1 MKKFFITLAT
11 FIIILAAVCFGCVIY
26 LTAPAETYDSE
37 CYSFKVPKSFRLEEQ
52 EDDHK
57 FTFNFLG
64 EDIII
69 TDEHLNCKPEL
80 ISELFSDSYYADEK
94 NRKLEK
100 LEGYPYT
107 GYFSSSEEDSSGK
120 TKTNLNYMLGTD
132 THFLSADCY
141 HCSSLKSKII
151 KKAMSKIAKS
161 AEYTSDFRIADKPDV
176 YDCEWFSVDTGSKY
190 YLLDT
195 TEDLQSSNENG
206 LIWVRE
212 WYAEADSTDKMYSP
226 SIGIKVEKSDDS
238 PAGRADELYNKKLEN
253 KDKYPVL
260 TRDKKNRFGFECEH
274 FYSEYASGSSDSTI
288 FSDIYFFRND
298 DELYAITATY
308 NTGSDKTDAE
318 EMLGGITIKNTDQ

>member
-37 CYSFKVPKSFRLEEQ
+37 YYRFKVPKSFRLEEQ

-57 FTFNFLG
+57 FTFNFLC

-161 AEYTSDFRIADKPDV
+161 AEYTSDFRIATKPDV
-176 YDCEWFSVDTGSKY
+176 YDYEWFSVD
-190 YLLDT
+190 
-195 TEDLQSSNENG
+195 
-206 LIWVRE
+206 
-212 WYAEADSTDKMYSP
+212 
-226 SIGIKVEKSDDS
+226 
-238 PAGRADELYNKKLEN
+238 
-253 KDKYPVL
+253 
-260 TRDKKNRFGFECEH
+260 
-274 FYSEYASGSSDSTI
+274 
-288 FSDIYFFRND
+288 
-298 DELYAITATY
+298 
-308 NTGSDKTDAE
+308 
-318 EMLGGITIKNTDQ
+318 